1 MNPEDFDPLELDA
14 LRELMNISFGR
25 AAASLSEVID
35 VAVVLSV
42 PRIDFVRLDSMAEYI
57 RGEAENSASFN
68 MVEQFFFG
76 RFEGSSFLLL
86 PEEEGRRLVSMLTQA
101 DRPEG
106 ASLDALERETVMEI
120 GNIIIGA
127 CVGKLAELL
136 GDVVTYRPPK
146 IYTGPFDSELLK
158 RYLSSG
164 PRLALVMKT
173 LFQFEYRE
181 VYGLLFLVMTNEGI
195 AWLRRAVSGY
205 IERTI

>member
-1 MNPEDFDPLELDA
+1 MNTEDFGSLELDA

-42 PRIDFVRLDSMAEYI
+42 PKIDFVRLDSLAEYI
-57 RGEAENSASFN
+57 RGEVEGAASFN
-68 MVEQFFFG
+68 LVEQFFFG

-86 PEEEGRRLVSMLTQA
+86 PEEEGRRLVTMLTHSI
-101 DRPEG
+101 RPEG

-146 IYTGPFDSELLK
+146 IYTGPLDAALLK

-173 LFQFEYRE
+173 LFRFEYRE

-195 AWLRRAVSGY
+195 AWLHRAVAGY

>member
-1 MNPEDFDPLELDA
+1 MNPADFDALELDA

-42 PRIDFVRLDSMAEYI
+42 PRIDFVLLDSMADYI
-57 RGEAENSASFN
+57 QSETEGSASFN
-68 MVEQFFFG
+68 VVEQFFMG
-76 RFEGSSFLLL
+76 RFEGSSFLLM
-86 PEEEGRRLVSMLTQA
+86 PEEEGRRLVSMLTQT

-106 ASLDALERETVMEI
+106 AALDALERETVMEI

-146 IYTGPFDSELLK
+146 IYTGLLDSELLK

-164 PRLALVMKT
+164 PRQALVMKT

-181 VYGLLFLVMTNEGI
+181 VYGLLFLVMTNDGI

>member
-1 MNPEDFDPLELDA
+1 MNTEDFGSLELDA

-42 PRIDFVRLDSMAEYI
+42 PKIDFVRLDSLAEYI
-57 RGEAENSASFN
+57 RAEVEGAASFN
-68 MVEQFFFG
+68 LVEQFFFG

-86 PEEEGRRLVSMLTQA
+86 PEEEGRRLVTMLTHS

-146 IYTGPFDSELLK
+146 IYTGPLDADLLK

-173 LFQFEYRE
+173 LFRFEYRE

-195 AWLRRAVSGY
+195 AWLHRAVAGY